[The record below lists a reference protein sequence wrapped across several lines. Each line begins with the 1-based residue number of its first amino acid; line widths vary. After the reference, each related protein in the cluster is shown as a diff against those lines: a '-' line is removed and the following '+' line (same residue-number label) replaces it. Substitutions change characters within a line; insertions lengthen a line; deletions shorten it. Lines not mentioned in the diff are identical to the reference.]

1 MSLTHESPINIE
13 QIEKNFAEINP
24 PLSEAEA
31 VLESNRCLYCY
42 DAPCTHA
49 CPTHID
55 VPSFIK
61 KIASGNLLGSAR
73 VIFDANPIGATCA
86 RVCPVEVLCEGACV
100 EKTLMDKP
108 IEIGRLQRYAT
119 DYAMRNEK
127 EIFKAGKSNGKSIG
141 IVGSGPAGLSC
152 ATYLA
157 RLGYAVTIYDKKS
170 LPGGLDTYGMAE
182 YKMSQAVSVDE
193 ARQVAKLGVKFQLET
208 EIVQSPKSKVQS
220 RSGESEPPAPTG
232 GLSSESESLKVKPFA
247 AADGS
252 DKISFTDLQSQHDA
266 IFLAIGLGATN
277 KLNIAGE
284 NLNGVFDAL
293 DFIERIKTRDW
304 LNIPLGKI
312 VAVIGAGNTAI
323 DAVTQAKR
331 LGAERVLMI
340 YRRTEKDISA
350 YAYEY
355 ELAKKD
361 GSEFLWQT
369 APVVILGNDRVAALR
384 CQKTDG
390 SNRIFEIP
398 CDMVI
403 KAIGQQKSVAFLS
416 QIPDVELDEKGRVIV
431 NTETMQTTN
440 PKIFAGGDCVN
451 GGREAVDA
459 AQTGKLAAQGIHFN
473 LTGETVELAGAKLP
487 FIEKIHG
494 ELPLLVPAAYNEPAI
509 PAEDLGIKSY
519 G

>member
-1 MSLTHESPINIE
+1 MSLTHDSPLNIE
-13 QIEKNFAEINP
+13 QIERNFRDIAPALN
-24 PLSEAEA
+24 EAEA

-42 DAPCTHA
+42 DAPCTRA

-100 EKTLMDKP
+100 EKTLMAKP

-119 DYAMRNEK
+119 DFVMRNERDVL
-127 EIFKAGKSNGKSIG
+127 KAGTLNGKSVSVI
-141 IVGSGPAGLSC
+141 GSGPAGLSC
-152 ATYLA
+152 AAYLA
-157 RLGYAVTIYDKKS
+157 RLGYAVTIYDKKP

-182 YKMSQAVSVDE
+182 YKMSQIVSVDE
-193 ARQVAKLGVKFQLET
+193 ARQVERLGVKFQLET
-208 EIVQSPKSKVQS
+208 EIVQSSEVKV
-220 RSGESEPPAPTG
+220 
-232 GLSSESESLKVKPFA
+232 LSSNQV
-247 AADGS
+247 
-252 DKISFTDLQSQHDA
+252 SFEDLQSQHDA

-277 KLNIAGE
+277 KLNIEGE
-284 NLNGVFDAL
+284 NLNGVIDAL

-304 LNIPLGKI
+304 KSVPLGKT

-331 LGAERVLMI
+331 LGAERVLMV

-350 YAYEY
+350 YQYEY

-361 GSEFLWQT
+361 GVEFVWQA
-369 APVVILGNDRVAALR
+369 APVAILAGENGLSLR
-384 CQKTDG
+384 CEKTDG
-390 SNRIFEIP
+390 SNQIFEIA
-398 CDMVI
+398 CDMII
-403 KAIGQQKSVAFLS
+403 KAIGQQKSVQFLS
-416 QIPDVELDEKGRVIV
+416 QIPDVKLDEKGRVIV

-440 PKIFAGGDCVN
+440 PRIFAGGDCVN

-459 AQTGKLAAQGIHFN
+459 SQMGKLAAQGIHFS
-473 LTGETVELAGAKLP
+473 LTGEQVEFAGAR
-487 FIEKIHG
+487 
-494 ELPLLVPAAYNEPAI
+494 LPLLE
-509 PAEDLGIKSY
+509 ETGEIKQH
-519 G
+519 

>member
-1 MSLTHESPINIE
+1 
-13 QIEKNFAEINP
+13 
-24 PLSEAEA
+24 
-31 VLESNRCLYCY
+31 
-42 DAPCTHA
+42 
-49 CPTHID
+49 

-61 KIASGNLLGSAR
+61 KIASGNLTGSAR

-119 DYAMRNEK
+119 DYVMRNERDV
-127 EIFKAGKSNGKSIG
+127 FKAGVSNGKSIG

-157 RLGYAVTIYDKKS
+157 RLGYGVTIYERKS
-170 LPGGLDTYGMAE
+170 LPGGLDTYAMAE
-182 YKMSQAVSVDE
+182 YKMSQRVSVDE
-193 ARQVAKLGVKFQLET
+193 AKMVERLGVQFKLNT
-208 EIVQSPKSKVQS
+208 EIGRDVSP
-220 RSGESEPPAPTG
+220 E
-232 GLSSESESLKVKPFA
+232 
-247 AADGS
+247 
-252 DKISFTDLQSQHDA
+252 DLQSKHDA

-277 KLNIAGE
+277 KLNVEGE
-284 NLNGVFDAL
+284 NLNGVMDAL

-304 LNIPLGKI
+304 KSVPLGKT
-312 VAVIGAGNTAI
+312 VAVVGAGNTAI

-350 YAYEY
+350 YEYEY

-361 GSEFLWQT
+361 GIEFYWQT
-369 APVVILGNDRVAALR
+369 APVEIVGNDSVSALR
-384 CQKTDG
+384 CVKTENGQPIVG
-390 SNRIFEIP
+390 SVFEIP

-416 QIPDVELDEKGRVIV
+416 QISDVELDEKGRVIV

-440 PKIFAGGDCVN
+440 PRIFAGGDCVN
-451 GGREAVDA
+451 GGAEAVDA
-459 AQTGKLAAQGIHFN
+459 SQMGKLAAQGIHLT
-473 LTGETVELAGAKLP
+473 LTGEQVKFAGA
-487 FIEKIHG
+487 
-494 ELPLLVPAAYNEPAI
+494 A
-509 PAEDLGIKSY
+509 
-519 G
+519 

>member
-1 MSLTHESPINIE
+1 MSIVHQSPLDIE
-13 QIEKNFAEINP
+13 QIERNFREIAPALN
-24 PLSEAEA
+24 EAEA
-31 VLESNRCLYCY
+31 VLESNRCIYCY
-42 DAPCTHA
+42 DAPCIRA

-86 RVCPVEVLCEGACV
+86 RVCPVDVLCEGACV

-127 EIFKAGKSNGKSIG
+127 EIFKAGASNGKSVG
-141 IVGSGPAGLSC
+141 IIGSGPAGLSC

-157 RLGYAVTIYDKKS
+157 RLGYAVTIYDKKP

-182 YKMSQAVSVDE
+182 YKMSQIVSVDE
-193 ARQVAKLGVKFQLET
+193 ARQAEKLGVNFKLNT
-208 EIVQSPKSKVQS
+208 EIISDTKDQRPKTENQ
-220 RSGESEPPAPTG
+220 
-232 GLSSESESLKVKPFA
+232 
-247 AADGS
+247 
-252 DKISFTDLQSQHDA
+252 ISFEDLQSNHDA

-277 KLNIAGE
+277 KLNVEGE
-284 NLNGVFDAL
+284 NLNGVMDAL

-304 LNIPLGKI
+304 KSVPLGKT
-312 VAVIGAGNTAI
+312 VAVVGAGNTAI

-340 YRRTEKDISA
+340 YRRTERDISA
-350 YAYEY
+350 YEYEY

-361 GSEFLWQT
+361 GIEFFWQT
-369 APVVILGNDRVAALR
+369 APVEIVGNGSVSALR
-384 CQKTDG
+384 CVKTENGQPIIG
-390 SNRIFEIP
+390 SVFEIP
-398 CDMVI
+398 CNMVI

-416 QIPDVELDEKGRVIV
+416 QIPNVELDEKGRILVDI
-431 NTETMQTTN
+431 ETMQTTN
-440 PKIFAGGDCVN
+440 PRIFAGGDCVN

-473 LTGETVELAGAKLP
+473 LTGEQVEFAGAKLP

-494 ELPLLVPAAYNEPAI
+494 EMPTVTPAAYDEPAI
-509 PAEDLGIKSY
+509 PAEDLGIKSWQS
-519 G
+519 